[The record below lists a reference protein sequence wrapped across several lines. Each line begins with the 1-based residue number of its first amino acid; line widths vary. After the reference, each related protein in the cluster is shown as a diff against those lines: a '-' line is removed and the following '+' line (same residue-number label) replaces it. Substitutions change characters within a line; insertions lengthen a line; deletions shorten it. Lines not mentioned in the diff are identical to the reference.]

1 MATATAQTTYSTKL
15 RTEARLPESD
25 GKPMAETDLH
35 RNVMVYVI
43 EALEERFRAEHDVY
57 VSGNI
62 FLYYR
67 DEDHEFKSISPDVLL
82 VKGVEKKQRRIYN
95 MEVER
100 KTPELVFEMTSP
112 STKTE
117 DLGNKR
123 FIYASLGVK
132 EYYLF
137 DPYGETLRPALRGF
151 RLENGDYL
159 PVVGTRMYS
168 QVLGLEIR
176 LEEGKLL
183 LYDRQTQEYLR
194 NYHESEAARRAA
206 EAARRAAEARALA
219 AETELER
226 LRLQLEKLQSKT

>member
-1 MATATAQTTYSTKL
+1 MATATAQTINPAKFY
-15 RTEARLPESD
+15 TEARLPESD
-25 GKPMAETDLH
+25 GKPMAETDRH

-43 EALEERFRAEHDVY
+43 EALEERFRAEHEVY

-67 DEDHEFKSISPDVLL
+67 DEDHELKSISPDVLL

-95 MEVER
+95 MEVEH
-100 KTPELVFEMTSP
+100 KAPEVVFEMTSP

-168 QVLGLEIR
+168 QALGLEIR
-176 LEEGKLL
+176 LEDGKLL

-194 NYHESEAARRAA
+194 SYHESEAARRTA
-206 EAARRAAEARALA
+206 EAARRAAEARAVA
-219 AETELER
+219 AETELQR
-226 LRLQLEKLQSKT
+226 LRLQLENLQSKA

>member
-1 MATATAQTTYSTKL
+1 MATTSAQTIYSSNL

-43 EALEERFRAEHDVY
+43 EALQEHFLPEHDVY

-62 FLYYR
+62 FMYYR
-67 DEDHEFKSISPDVLL
+67 DEDGELKSVSPDVL
-82 VKGVEKKQRRIYN
+82 VVNGVAKKERRIYN
-95 MEVER
+95 LEVER
-100 KTPELVFEMTSP
+100 KAPDVVFELTSP
-112 STKTE
+112 STKME

-137 DPYGETLRPALRGF
+137 DPFGEAFRPALRGF

-159 PVVGTRMYS
+159 AVVGTRMYS
-168 QVLGLEIR
+168 EVLGLEIR

-183 LYDRQTQEYLR
+183 LYDRKKKEYLR
-194 NYHESEAARRAA
+194 SYKESEAARRTA
-206 EAARRAAEARALA
+206 EAARQVAEARASA
-219 AETELER
+219 AEMELER
-226 LRLQLEKLQSKT
+226 LRAELAKLQDKT